1 MSTWYERNTE
11 EAKRRSKEIRLS
23 KPEEYKKYSRDSY
36 HRRKND
42 TLARQKNLWKHAK
55 ARSVKK
61 NLPFNIELTDVIIPE
76 ICPIMKELIASVGS
90 GPFSASLDRIVP
102 ELGYVKGNVRVISL
116 LANQMKWNATREQL
130 LTFCKGVLSLEKE
143 SQATC

>member
-1 MSTWYERNTE
+1 LSTWYERNKE

-23 KPEEYKKYSRDSY
+23 KPDEYKKYSRDSY

-42 TLARQKNLWKHAK
+42 PLARQKNLWKHAK
-55 ARSVKK
+55 ARAAKK
-61 NLPFNIELTDVIIPE
+61 NLPFNIEVEDVLIPD
-76 ICPIMKELIASVGS
+76 ICPIMKEPITPVGS

-102 ELGYVKGNVRVISL
+102 ELGYIKGNIRVISL

-130 LTFCKGVLSLEKE
+130 LTFCKGVLALEKE
-143 SQATC
+143 SQAAC